1 MNEQMVNAVSLW
13 RKEAGDVL
21 EVRSLTLYEQ
31 SVWESVN
38 LITSSRDDDQYSS
51 GIVMEALG
59 AEPSRRWF
67 DNRIQELLKDG
78 FTIIK
83 TPAYEPPA

>member
-1 MNEQMVNAVSLW
+1 MTGLVRNHVSFW

-21 EVRSLTLYEQ
+21 EIRSLTLYEA

-38 LITSSRDDDQYSS
+38 LITSSRDDDRYSS
-51 GIVMEALG
+51 GMVMDALG
-59 AEPSRRWF
+59 TEPSRRWF
-67 DNRIQELLKDG
+67 ESRIQELVNDG

-83 TPAYEPPA
+83 TPAYESPV